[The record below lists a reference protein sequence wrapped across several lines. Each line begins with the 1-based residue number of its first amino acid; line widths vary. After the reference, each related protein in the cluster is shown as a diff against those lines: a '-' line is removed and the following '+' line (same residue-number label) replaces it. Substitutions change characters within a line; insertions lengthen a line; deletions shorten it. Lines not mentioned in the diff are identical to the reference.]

1 MKLKS
6 ILKGFLTGALKAV
19 PIVGNIATEVK
30 EQVENDVEHS
40 AKGKIDYAR
49 LFGYVIM
56 AIIVVS
62 VIIGKLDLEDAE
74 VLIKKL
80 NLFSFFQ

>member
-6 ILKGFLTGALKAV
+6 ILKGFFTGALKAV
-19 PIVGNIATEVK
+19 PILGNVATEVK
-30 EQVENDVEHS
+30 EQVENDAEHS
-40 AKGKIDYAR
+40 AKGRIDYAR

-56 AIIVVS
+56 GIIVVS